1 MWYVGIVQC
10 ECCNVWVRVVGPAER
25 DERGGDHGQAW
36 AALAA
41 QPQLVHPGD
50 VRHLR
55 RRPLR
60 GARLALQ
67 PAEERQ
73 PLTTDNLITER
84 DYGLRYVNFICYK

>member
-1 MWYVGIVQC
+1 MLPSIGS
-10 ECCNVWVRVVGPAER
+10 AER
-25 DERGGDHGQAW
+25 NERGGDNGQAGP
-36 AALAA
+36 ALAA

-55 RRPLR
+55 RRAVR

-73 PLTTDNLITER
+73 PLTARTTRQQI
-84 DYGLRYVNFICYK
+84 